1 MTASLVSPVFVGR
14 RTERGQLL
22 DALRRAVDGTPEFV
36 LVSGEAG
43 VGKSRLVAE
52 LVAAAEEAGVR
63 VLSGQ
68 CVQLGTD
75 GLPFAPLVD
84 ALRVLARTMPREE
97 LDRVLGPARSTLLR
111 LLPNV
116 DPAPGDGPLAA
127 PVQGAQVLEL
137 VLGMVERLAG
147 AGPVLVVFEDLHWA
161 DQSTLEL
168 LAYLVRALRA
178 VPVAVVGTFRSDE
191 LNRRHSLSPLLLAWD
206 RGRSVQ
212 RIDLSCFDRAEVADQ
227 LAAILGRDVEA
238 ALVDSV
244 FRRSDGNPFLV
255 EEMLGV
261 LQAGGDAAA
270 LPPSLRE
277 VLLARVDG
285 LAAPTQRVLS
295 TAAVGGR
302 WVSEQLLLD
311 VSGLDEAAAFAG
323 LREAVDQHLLVVD
336 EAGRGYSFRHSL
348 SRDAV
353 YDDLLPGER
362 VRLHAAYG
370 EALGARPEL
379 GGDDPAA
386 VAADLAHHWF
396 AAQDMRRALGASVH
410 AAELTR
416 TRLAATESLQHLER
430 ALKIWP
436 GVPDAAEVAGI
447 DHVELL
453 HRAADAATESG
464 NVYRAL
470 ALLGQGIEELGEGGD
485 PMRRAL
491 LLERRAM
498 ALGMA
503 GKPTE
508 SLQTLDRAV
517 ALLPEGG
524 TSRVLATLS
533 NSLARSLIRT
543 GRWPEAAEMSRRAEE
558 TAIVTG
564 DLLEQA
570 EAQITRSPVVATG
583 GDGEEGIRL
592 GRAAIEL
599 ALSLGQTRTAL
610 RGYINLSDVLELIGR
625 SADAVDMAARGR
637 VLADECG
644 LARSTGAFLAGNEA
658 ESLVRLG
665 RYDEAQR
672 LISAALAVEPE
683 GIFGATL
690 LEVRSQ
696 LAVRQGR
703 FEQARE
709 DLDRARTMLGDEADL
724 QFVRA
729 FAITEAQLLELGS
742 DRPGALAGLLA
753 QLASPD
759 MDIHYDGMLLWLAC
773 RLTADLAT
781 ARRDAGEVVD
791 PVDVVD
797 PIVRVARDRM
807 PTSNPAISAY
817 TASCDAELHRAEGA
831 ADAAEWLAVAGRWRS
846 LDRPYELAYCLIE
859 ACEAAVLAG
868 DRAGAQVAA
877 VEAGAAAA
885 RCGAAPLTERLQ
897 RLAAR
902 ARLDLGP
909 ADGVDG
915 ADGADGTE
923 AVPGRPAPPDELA
936 RFGLTD
942 REREVLAMLA
952 LGRTNPEIAKSLFI
966 SPKTASVHV
975 SNILAKLQV
984 SSRVEAATLAHR
996 LGLATR

>member
-14 RTERGQLL
+14 RNERTQLL
-22 DALRRAVDGTPEFV
+22 DAMRRAVDGTPEFV

-52 LVAAAEEAGVR
+52 LVEAADEAGIR

-97 LDRVLGPARSTLLR
+97 FDRVLGPARSTLLR

-116 DPAPGDGPLAA
+116 DPRTDDGALVA

-147 AGPVLVVFEDLHWA
+147 SGPVLIVFEDLHWA

-212 RIDLSCFDRAEVADQ
+212 RVDLACFDRPEVADQ
-227 LAAILGRDVEA
+227 LAAILDREPEPGLVE
-238 ALVDSV
+238 SV

-285 LAAPTQRVLS
+285 LAAPTQRILS

-311 VSGLDEAAAFAG
+311 VSGLDEAAAFTG

-336 EAGRGYSFRHSL
+336 DAGRGYSFRHSL

-370 EALGARPEL
+370 EALSTHPEL

-386 VAADLAHHWF
+386 VAADLAHHWY

-410 AAELTR
+410 AAELAR
-416 TRLAATESLQHLER
+416 TRLAGAESLQQLER
-430 ALKIWP
+430 SLKIWP
-436 GVPDAAEVAGI
+436 GVPDAADVAGI

-453 HRAADAATESG
+453 HRAAEAAIESG

-470 ALLGQGIEELGEGGD
+470 ALLGQGIDELGEHGD
-485 PMRRAL
+485 RTRRAF
-491 LLERRAM
+491 LLERRAT

-508 SLQTLDRAV
+508 SLEMLDRAV
-517 ALLPEGG
+517 ALLPPGG
-524 TSRVLATLS
+524 TSRAHATLS

-543 GRWPEAAEMSRRAEE
+543 GRWPEAAEMSLRAEE
-558 TAIVTG
+558 TAVATD

-570 EAQITRSPVVATG
+570 EARITRSLVAATV
-583 GDGEEGIRL
+583 GDHDDGIRL
-592 GRAAIEL
+592 GRGGIEL
-599 ALSLGQTRTAL
+599 ALSLGHVRTAL
-610 RGYINLSDVLELIGR
+610 RGYVNLSDVLQLIGR
-625 SADAVDMAARGR
+625 STDAVEMAARGR
-637 VLADECG
+637 ALAEEYG

-665 RYDEAQR
+665 RYDEAER
-672 LISAALAVEPE
+672 LIAAALAVEPE

-690 LEVRSQ
+690 FEVRSQ
-696 LAVRQGR
+696 MSVRQGR
-703 FEQARE
+703 YDRARE
-709 DLDRARTMLGDEADL
+709 DLDRARTMVGDDAEL

-729 FAITEAQLLELGS
+729 FAITDAQLLLASDDRRGAMDRLLG
-742 DRPGALAGLLA
+742 
-753 QLASPD
+753 QLARPD
-759 MDIHYDGMLLWLAC
+759 VDIHYDGMLLWLAC
-773 RLTADLAT
+773 RLAADEAA
-781 ARRDAGEVVD
+781 ARRDAGETVAPADAVH
-791 PVDVVD
+791 
-797 PIVRVARDRM
+797 PIVRTARERM
-807 PTSNPAISAY
+807 PSANEAITAY
-817 TASCDAELHRAEGA
+817 TASCDAELHRAEGSV
-831 ADAAEWLAVAGRWRS
+831 DPREWLAVAGRWRA
-846 LDRPYELAYCLIE
+846 LDHPYELAYCLIQ
-859 ACEAAVLAG
+859 ATEAAVLAG
-868 DRAGAQVAA
+868 DRATAQAAA
-877 VEAGAAAA
+877 VEAGTAAA
-885 RCGAAPLTERLQ
+885 RCGAAPLTEQLD

-902 ARLDLGP
+902 ARLQLAP
-909 ADGVDG
+909 AAEDS
-915 ADGADGTE
+915 
-923 AVPGRPAPPDELA
+923 PQPAPADELA

-984 SSRVEAATLAHR
+984 SSRVEAATMAHR
-996 LGLATR
+996 LGVATR